1 MYSLIIFSGL
11 DPSGY
16 EGSTEDLVPFINTD
30 YFDFAYGDESA
41 GERIIDAQ
49 MASTNIYVGT
59 TMMGDE
65 TMFGVNFADGRIKGY
80 PTGPMPGQTED
91 KQFYVY
97 YVRGNTEYGINDF
110 EDNGDGTIT
119 DKATD
124 LMWMQD
130 DDGEGMVWAEA
141 LGYAEN
147 FEYADFEDWRLPNAK
162 ELQSILDYECAPSVT
177 NSVAID
183 PLFNCSTIIDEGG
196 DVNYPFYWTGT
207 THANWTE
214 NEGGAAAYVCFGEA
228 LGWMESFPPGSGN
241 YSLMDVHGA
250 GSQRS
255 DPKAGDPTN
264 WPYGNGPQG
273 DVIRIFNFVR
283 LVRDVDTST
292 GFDELNINDS
302 KSIMV
307 FPSPATDYIT
317 MSTSDGF
324 SGISTIQIFNLLG
337 GAVYSDSKEL
347 SKSTT
352 INISE
357 LKPGIYFL
365 SVQNDGQAYSKKFVV
380 K

>member
-1 MYSLIIFSGL
+1 
-11 DPSGY
+11 
-16 EGSTEDLVPFINTD
+16 
-30 YFDFAYGDESA
+30 
-41 GERIIDAQ
+41 
-49 MASTNIYVGT
+49 
-59 TMMGDE
+59 
-65 TMFGVNFADGRIKGY
+65 
-80 PTGPMPGQTED
+80 
-91 KQFYVY
+91 
-97 YVRGNTEYGINDF
+97 
-110 EDNGDGTIT
+110 
-119 DKATD
+119 
-124 LMWMQD
+124 
-130 DDGEGMVWAEA
+130 
-141 LGYAEN
+141 
-147 FEYADFEDWRLPNAK
+147 
-162 ELQSILDYECAPSVT
+162 
-177 NSVAID
+177 
-183 PLFNCSTIIDEGG
+183 
-196 DVNYPFYWTGT
+196 
-207 THANWTE
+207 
-214 NEGGAAAYVCFGEA
+214 
-228 LGWMESFPPGSGN
+228 
-241 YSLMDVHGA
+241 MDVHGS

-255 DPKAGDPTN
+255 DPEAGDPAN